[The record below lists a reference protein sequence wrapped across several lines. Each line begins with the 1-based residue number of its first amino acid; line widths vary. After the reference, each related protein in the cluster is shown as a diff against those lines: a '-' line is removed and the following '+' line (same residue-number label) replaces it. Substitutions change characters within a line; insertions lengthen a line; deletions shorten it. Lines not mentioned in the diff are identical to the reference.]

1 MTVSTVSDDAGRESG
16 VHEIDIPKKVVVG
29 ASILSKAGYYFRKV
43 YGKGVRGVLVVLGPT
58 IYTKV
63 YPAFRGSLEAEGFEP
78 IHFIVKDASVDTAR
92 RVAEAA
98 KESHVD
104 VIVGLGGGKSID
116 LAKYASKVAGKG
128 FASVPTVA
136 SHDGITS
143 PFASLRG
150 FDRPIS
156 KKARPP
162 DLILID
168 VDVVVNAPKRYNMAG
183 FGDLIGKFT
192 SVRDWKLAHKLKGEY
207 YGEYA
212 ASLALLSARHVSA
225 YSHEIALNTREG
237 IKVLLEALVSS
248 GVAMGIAGST
258 RPASGSEHL
267 FAHALTMIAP
277 HKNLLHG
284 EVVGVGTIMMAYLH
298 GLKWQRIRAL
308 LKRVGLPVNAEE
320 LGVTDDEIIEALVRA
335 AKIRPERYTI
345 LGEKGLTREA
355 ATQLA
360 LKTRVIK
367 KR

>member
-1 MTVSTVSDDAGRESG
+1 MTASEGAPAKAMS

-29 ASILSKAGYYFRKV
+29 SEVLSRAGRYFRGV
-43 YGKGVRGVLVVLGPT
+43 YGGGVREVLVVLGSN
-58 IYTKV
+58 IYRKV
-63 YPAFRGSLEAEGFEP
+63 YPVFREALESEGFELS
-78 IHFIVKDASVDTAR
+78 HVIVSDASVDTAE
-92 RVAEAA
+92 RVATAA
-98 KESHVD
+98 KESQAE
-104 VIVGLGGGKSID
+104 VIVGLGGGRSID
-116 LAKYASKVAGKG
+116 LAKYASKVAGRS

-143 PFASLRG
+143 PFASLKG
-150 FDRPIS
+150 FDRPVS

-162 DLILID
+162 DIILID
-168 VDVVVNAPKRYNMAG
+168 VDVVVQAPRRYNMAG

-225 YSHEIALNTREG
+225 YYREIALQTREG
-237 IKVLLEALVSS
+237 IRVLLEALVSS

-267 FAHALTMIAP
+267 FAHALTMVSG
-277 HKNLLHG
+277 KNLLHG

-298 GLKWQRIRAL
+298 GLKWQKIRAL
-308 LKRVGLPVNAEE
+308 LKRVGLPVNASG
-320 LGVTDDEIIEALVRA
+320 LGVTDEEIIEALVRA
-335 AKIRPERYTI
+335 ARIRPERYTI

-355 ATQLA
+355 AARLA
-360 LKTRVIK
+360 LRTRVIE